1 MSETGSCGLHRDI
14 PNPVTQSVLLEELFG
29 EVLEVPLGE
38 GDVRGHSDLGV
49 TYHHSHLMSTMKY
62 SIQCVG
68 LTIAVDL
75 DVVTEL
81 ARLAIDLD
89 TVVQEL
95 LEGRAVKD
103 TVVGRTG
110 VVDDELVLS
119 SGSFGG
125 SGLGLEHH
133 TERKRENP
141 GLAY

>member
-1 MSETGSCGLHRDI
+1 M
-14 PNPVTQSVLLEELFG
+14 V
-29 EVLEVPLGE
+29 
-38 GDVRGHSDLGV
+38 GHAIEDW
-49 TYHHSHLMSTMKY
+49 K
-62 SIQCVG
+62 

-110 VVDDELVLS
+110 VVNDELVLS
-119 SGSFGG
+119 SSRLSGG
-125 SGLGLEHH
+125 GLGLRE
-133 TERKRENP
+133 TEKR
-141 GLAY
+141 GKSRISLLRR

>member
-1 MSETGSCGLHRDI
+1 M
-14 PNPVTQSVLLEELFG
+14 
-29 EVLEVPLGE
+29 
-38 GDVRGHSDLGV
+38 
-49 TYHHSHLMSTMKY
+49 
-62 SIQCVG
+62 
-68 LTIAVDL
+68 DL

-110 VVDDELVLS
+110 VVNDELVLS
-119 SGSFGG
+119 SGNFGG

-133 TERKRENP
+133 TEEKGEPRISLLRRELSKAVLGVN
-141 GLAY
+141 